1 MIEGRLGK
9 CILGAAVVAAS
20 LGADRRALAQ
30 ERSSQARPDVER
42 APSPAFWTGTR
53 VGLFI
58 PYGSLYTDRALVT
71 TPFQDVATTGP
82 AIEFDMGARFARHF
96 VGYAFFEQ
104 VFLGRGDS
112 VAWTVPHGGQSAP
125 STQAL
130 GIGLRW
136 ESNPDGWGIVA
147 DVGVAYRWFTARWD
161 DGTAVRMHG
170 PGDVRFGLG
179 ASWRVSRNLTLAPMM
194 TAFSGVFA
202 NRALDGQKLGESASS
217 YAALA
222 LTLSGHIDLD

>member
-1 MIEGRLGK
+1 MMIENRLAR
-9 CILGAAVVAAS
+9 CMLGVAVVAA
-20 LGADRRALAQ
+20 ALAARPAIAQ
-30 ERSSQARPDVER
+30 ERSSQRPNAER
-42 APSPAFWTGTR
+42 VPRHAFWTGTR

-58 PYGSLYTDRALVT
+58 PYGSLYTNRALVT

-82 AIEFDMGARFARHF
+82 AIELDIGARLARHF

-112 VAWTVPHGGQSAP
+112 AAWTAPHGGQLAP

-161 DGTAVRMHG
+161 DATTVRMHG
-170 PGDVRFGLG
+170 PGDARFGLG
-179 ASWRVSRNLTLAPMM
+179 ASWRVTRNVTLAPMM

-202 NRALDGQKLGESASS
+202 NRTLDSQELGESASS

-222 LTLSGHIDLD
+222 LTLSGHVDLD